1 MKVLLDEN
9 IDPRL
14 AQDFPDDS
22 EVTSALD
29 LTRGTGDKRWLEWAV
44 ENEYSVFVTGDTNL
58 PHQQNLTSFS
68 LAVVWFEGPRNILED
83 LRPRMKEVNDL
94 LPRAV
99 QSNSTIRV
107 QEERTIVQEVQQE

>member
-1 MKVLLDEN
+1 MKILLDEN

-29 LTRGTGDKRWLEWAV
+29 LTRGVGDKRWLEWAV
-44 ENEYSVFVTGDTNL
+44 ENKYSVFVTGDTNL
-58 PHQQNLTSFS
+58 PHQQDLTSFS

-83 LRPRMKEVNDL
+83 LRPRMEEVNEL
-94 LPRAV
+94 LPRAI

-107 QEERTIVQEVQQE
+107 QEERTTMQEVQQE